1 MIDVEERT
9 LYIVV
14 NPASGRD
21 DGDAAERTIA
31 GVLREAG
38 RRFEIVRSDDA
49 RRLDHC
55 IRAAVDRA
63 RSNSGIVVAAGG
75 DGTLNAVARATLGS
89 GCPYGVIPQGTF
101 NYFARSH
108 GIPTDTAEAAR
119 ALLASEV
126 VPVPVGSVNDRIFLV
141 NASLGLYPEALD
153 AREAQ
158 EERHGRNRSVALW
171 ATVLT
176 VLRGHRPMRIRME
189 CDGGIVERSTLT
201 LFVGLN
207 RLQLEQMGWDGSE
220 VEEGRLAAIL
230 LKPVS
235 TPRLL
240 WLMLRGAAGRLP
252 KAGGV
257 VSFAFSTLTVTPA
270 GRRVGK
276 VKVATDGETC
286 LMTPPLEFRVG
297 PEPLLLLKPRT
308 TPVTGSDR

>member
-1 MIDVEERT
+1 MSDVEERT
-9 LYIVV
+9 LYIVF

-49 RRLDHC
+49 RRLDDC

-75 DGTLNAVARATLGS
+75 DGTLNAAAQATLGS

-101 NYFARSH
+101 NYFARSQ

-176 VLRGHRPMRIRME
+176 VLGGHRPMRIRME

-308 TPVTGSDR
+308 RPMAGSDQ